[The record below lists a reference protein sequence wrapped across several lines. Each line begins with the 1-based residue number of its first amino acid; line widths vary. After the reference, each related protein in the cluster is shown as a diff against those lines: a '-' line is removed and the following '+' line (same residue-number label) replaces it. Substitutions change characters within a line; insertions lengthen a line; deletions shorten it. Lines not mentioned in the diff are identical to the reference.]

1 MKEGRH
7 DGLKIGAEF
16 DFVTNG
22 LPKRA
27 SGMKFL
33 NIVIGR
39 KLVRV
44 SERYSVLHIG
54 RPLKAKKCWGFAPNA
69 SFGY

>member
-16 DFVTNG
+16 DFVTDG

-27 SGMKFL
+27 SRMKFL

-44 SERYSVLHIG
+44 PEQKFCFAYWAPPKSQVLG
-54 RPLKAKKCWGFAPNA
+54 LLPLNA
-69 SFGY
+69 TFGY